1 MEPRETLQ
9 LQVCGSLC
17 NVPNRYYWSK
27 ESLGMQPETTCRS
40 MSRLASDVGEGPSGM
55 AAQMHLTREKVIL
68 RLLSS
73 GATEEYLG

>member
-1 MEPRETLQ
+1 
-9 LQVCGSLC
+9 
-17 NVPNRYYWSK
+17 
-27 ESLGMQPETTCRS
+27 MQPETTCRS

-68 RLLSS
+68 RLPSS